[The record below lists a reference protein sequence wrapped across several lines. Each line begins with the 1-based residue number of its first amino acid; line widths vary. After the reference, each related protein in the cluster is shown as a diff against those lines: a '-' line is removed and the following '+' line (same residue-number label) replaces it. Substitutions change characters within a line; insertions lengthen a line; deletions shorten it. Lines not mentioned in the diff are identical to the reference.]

1 MPNPQ
6 NIVNHKFK
14 KGQTGNAKGR
24 PKKIPE
30 LDALLGEVLGREV
43 KGITIAQK
51 ILAVMATRAQKGDV
65 RAAQLLLERGYGK
78 PKDNEGQ
85 PTEMII
91 NVLRNS

>member
-14 KGQTGNAKGR
+14 KGQTGNPKGR

-30 LDALLGEVLGREV
+30 LEVLLSEVLGREI
-43 KGITIAQK
+43 KGITVAQK
-51 ILAVMATRAQKGDV
+51 ILSVMATRAQKGDV

-78 PKDNEGQ
+78 PKENEGKA
-85 PTEMII
+85 TEMII

>member
-1 MPNPQ
+1 
-6 NIVNHKFK
+6 
-14 KGQTGNAKGR
+14 
-24 PKKIPE
+24 
-30 LDALLGEVLGREV
+30 
-43 KGITIAQK
+43 
-51 ILAVMATRAQKGDV
+51 MATRAQKGDV

>member
-1 MPNPQ
+1 MAFP
-6 NIVNHKFK
+6 HDGRKMK
-14 KGQTGNAKGR
+14 KGETLNPHGR
-24 PKKIPE
+24 PKKLPE
-30 LDALLGEVLGREV
+30 LDKMLGEVLGKEV

-51 ILAVMATRAQKGDV
+51 ILGVLATRAQKGDV